1 MNMENKNEKEMNTTV
16 RIVGEINVE
25 TLKYFYEETD
35 KIIEAYK
42 QYKAESSLINPIFLQ
57 SFPPITIELSS
68 YGGCTSSGTAI
79 LHRMDEMKE
88 MGIQV
93 NTHCNF
99 AYSMAFIIY
108 VNGMKRT
115 AGKLA
120 RFMNHGT
127 GLYNEGYVEEQ
138 RKTINFSAKTDEK
151 FEQIIYDNT
160 NMPKERV
167 EKARLCYD
175 WIDYEEAIELGIVN
189 YGYEGCEPDWD
200 ELDERF
206 NQATALA
213 VQTFAQLMDMEEG
226 ELAITLLHTGLSEIL
241 GLNDEDEDEE
251 GDEED
256 YEGDEE
262 MEDKKECKC
271 GGNCECDGNCDC
283 HKEDKE
289 EVVEEEDKVDDKED
303 DKEDESPKT
312 LGEMLSKY
320 EDDKDTE

>member
-1 MNMENKNEKEMNTTV
+1 MENKNENKEMNTTV
-16 RIVGEINVE
+16 RIIGEINVE

-57 SFPPITIELSS
+57 SFPPITIEISS
-68 YGGCTSSGTAI
+68 YGGCTSSGSAI
-79 LHRMDEMKE
+79 IHRMDEMKE

-99 AYSMAFIIY
+99 AYSIAFIIY

-120 RFMNHGT
+120 KFMNHGS
-127 GLYNEGYVEEQ
+127 GSYNMGYIEEQ
-138 RKTINFSAKTDEK
+138 RKTVEFSARTDEQ

-160 NMPKERV
+160 NMSKERV

-175 WIDYEEAIELGIVN
+175 WIDTQEAIELGIIN

-200 ELDERF
+200 ELDEKF

-213 VQTFAQLMDMEEG
+213 IQTFAQLMDMEEG

-241 GLNDEDEDEE
+241 GLNDEDEDEK
-251 GDEED
+251 
-256 YEGDEE
+256 GDEE
-262 MEDKKECKC
+262 MEDKKECEC
-271 GGNCECDGNCDC
+271 GGNCECDGNCKC
-283 HKEDKE
+283 HKEDDEDTEEIEDE
-289 EVVEEEDKVDDKED
+289 EVDEVE
-303 DKEDESPKT
+303 DKEDENESSKT
-312 LGEMLSKY
+312 LGEILSKY
-320 EDDKDTE
+320 EDDEDSE

>member
-35 KIIEAYK
+35 KIIEAYE
-42 QYKAESSLINPIFLQ
+42 QYKTESSLINPIFLQ
-57 SFPPITIELSS
+57 PFPPITIEISS
-68 YGGCTSSGTAI
+68 YGGCTNCGTAI
-79 LHRMDEMKE
+79 IHRMDEMKE

-120 RFMNHGT
+120 RFMNHGS
-127 GLYNEGYVEEQ
+127 GSYNMGYIEEQ
-138 RKTINFSAKTDEK
+138 RRTVEFSSRTDEQ

-175 WIDYEEAIELGIVN
+175 WIDTQEAIELGIIN

-213 VQTFAQLMDMEEG
+213 VQTFAQLMDMEED

-241 GLNDEDEDEE
+241 GLNDEDEDE
-251 GDEED
+251 
-256 YEGDEE
+256 EGDEE

-283 HKEDKE
+283 HKEDE
-289 EVVEEEDKVDDKED
+289 EEDTEDEEEDK
-303 DKEDESPKT
+303 DELSKT
-312 LGEMLSKY
+312 LGEILSKY
-320 EDDKDTE
+320 EDDKDAE

>member
-1 MNMENKNEKEMNTTV
+1 MENKNENKEMNTTV
-16 RIVGEINVE
+16 RIIGEINVE

-42 QYKAESSLINPIFLQ
+42 QYKVESSLINPIFLQ
-57 SFPPITIELSS
+57 SFPPITIEISS
-68 YGGCTSSGTAI
+68 YGGCTSSGSAI
-79 LHRMDEMKE
+79 IHRMDEMKE

-120 RFMNHGT
+120 RFMNHG
-127 GLYNEGYVEEQ
+127 GSSYNMGYIEEQ
-138 RKTINFSAKTDEK
+138 RRTVEFSAKTDEQ

-175 WIDYEEAIELGIVN
+175 WIDRNEAIELGIVN
-189 YGYEGCEPDWD
+189 YGYEGCDPDWD
-200 ELDERF
+200 ELDEKF

-241 GLNDEDEDEE
+241 GLNDDEE
-251 GDEED
+251 VDDEVEED

-283 HKEDKE
+283 HKEDEE
-289 EVVEEEDKVDDKED
+289 EVVEDDKDED
-303 DKEDESPKT
+303 GLSKT
-312 LGEMLSKY
+312 LGEILSKY

>member
-35 KIIEAYK
+35 KIIEAYE
-42 QYKAESSLINPIFLQ
+42 QYKTESSLINPIFLQ
-57 SFPPITIELSS
+57 PFPPITIEISS
-68 YGGCTSSGTAI
+68 YGGCTNCGTAI
-79 LHRMDEMKE
+79 IHRMDEMKE

-120 RFMNHGT
+120 RFMNHGS
-127 GLYNEGYVEEQ
+127 GSYNMGYIEEQ
-138 RKTINFSAKTDEK
+138 RRTVEFSSRTDEQ

-175 WIDYEEAIELGIVN
+175 WIDTQEAIELGIIN

-200 ELDERF
+200 ELDEKF

-213 VQTFAQLMDMEEG
+213 VQTFAQLMDMEED

-241 GLNDEDEDEE
+241 GLNDEDEEVDDEVE
-251 GDEED
+251 GDEK
-256 YEGDEE
+256 

-283 HKEDKE
+283 HKEDEEDTEDE
-289 EVVEEEDKVDDKED
+289 EVDK
-303 DKEDESPKT
+303 DELSKT
-312 LGEMLSKY
+312 LGEVLSKY
-320 EDDKDTE
+320 DEDTE

>member
-35 KIIEAYK
+35 KIIEAYE
-42 QYKAESSLINPIFLQ
+42 QYKTESSLINPIFLQ
-57 SFPPITIELSS
+57 PFPPITIEISS
-68 YGGCTSSGTAI
+68 YGGCTNCGTAI
-79 LHRMDEMKE
+79 IHRMDEMKE

-120 RFMNHGT
+120 RFMNHGS
-127 GLYNEGYVEEQ
+127 GSYNMGYIEEQ
-138 RKTINFSAKTDEK
+138 RRTVEFSSRTDEQ

-175 WIDYEEAIELGIVN
+175 WIDYEEGIELGIIN

-241 GLNDEDEDEE
+241 GLNNDEE
-251 GDEED
+251 VDDEVEED

-283 HKEDKE
+283 HKEDEE
-289 EVVEEEDKVDDKED
+289 EVVEDDK
-303 DKEDESPKT
+303 DEVELSKT
-312 LGEMLSKY
+312 LGEILSKY

>member
-35 KIIEAYK
+35 KIIEAYE
-42 QYKAESSLINPIFLQ
+42 QYKTESSLINPIFLQ
-57 SFPPITIELSS
+57 PFPPITIEISS
-68 YGGCTSSGTAI
+68 YGGCTNCGTAI
-79 LHRMDEMKE
+79 IHRMDEMKE
-88 MGIQV
+88 MGIQD

-120 RFMNHGT
+120 RFMNHGS
-127 GLYNEGYVEEQ
+127 GSYNMGYIEEQ
-138 RKTINFSAKTDEK
+138 RRTVEFSSRTDEQ

-175 WIDYEEAIELGIVN
+175 WIDTQEAIELGIIN

-200 ELDERF
+200 ELDEKF

-213 VQTFAQLMDMEEG
+213 VQTFAQLMDMEED

-241 GLNDEDEDEE
+241 GLNDEDEDE
-251 GDEED
+251 
-256 YEGDEE
+256 EGDEE

-283 HKEDKE
+283 HKEDE
-289 EVVEEEDKVDDKED
+289 EEDTEDEEEDK
-303 DKEDESPKT
+303 DELSKT
-312 LGEMLSKY
+312 LGEVLSKY
-320 EDDKDTE
+320 DEDTE

>member
-1 MNMENKNEKEMNTTV
+1 MENKNENKEMNTTV
-16 RIVGEINVE
+16 RIIGEINVE

-35 KIIEAYK
+35 KIIEAYE
-42 QYKAESSLINPIFLQ
+42 QYKTESSLINPIFLQ
-57 SFPPITIELSS
+57 PFPPITIEISS
-68 YGGCTSSGTAI
+68 YGGCTNCGTAI
-79 LHRMDEMKE
+79 IHRMDEMKE

-120 RFMNHGT
+120 RFMNHGS
-127 GLYNEGYVEEQ
+127 GSYNMGYIEEQ
-138 RKTINFSAKTDEK
+138 RRTVEFSSRTDEQ

-175 WIDYEEAIELGIVN
+175 WIDTQEAIELGIIN

-200 ELDERF
+200 ELDEKF

-213 VQTFAQLMDMEEG
+213 VQTFAQLMDMEED

-241 GLNDEDEDEE
+241 GLNDDEE
-251 GDEED
+251 EVDDEDEED

-283 HKEDKE
+283 HKEDE
-289 EVVEEEDKVDDKED
+289 EDTEDKEEDKVD

-312 LGEMLSKY
+312 LGEILSKY
-320 EDDKDTE
+320 EDDEDNE

>member
-1 MNMENKNEKEMNTTV
+1 MNMENRKEKEMNTTV

-35 KIIEAYK
+35 RIIEAYE

-57 SFPPITIELSS
+57 PFPPITIEISS
-68 YGGCTSSGTAI
+68 YGGCTNCGTAI
-79 LHRMDEMKE
+79 IHRMDEMKE

-120 RFMNHGT
+120 RFMNHGS
-127 GLYNEGYVEEQ
+127 GSYNMGYIEEQ
-138 RKTINFSAKTDEK
+138 RRTVEFSSRTDEQ

-160 NMPKERV
+160 NMTKERV

-175 WIDYEEAIELGIVN
+175 WIDYEEAIELGIIN

-200 ELDERF
+200 ELDEKF

-226 ELAITLLHTGLSEIL
+226 EEFTISLLHAGLTKIL
-241 GLNDEDEDEE
+241 GLDD
-251 GDEED
+251 DEED
-256 YEGDEE
+256 CEGDEE

-283 HKEDKE
+283 HKEDEE
-289 EVVEEEDKVDDKED
+289 EVVEDDK
-303 DKEDESPKT
+303 DEVELSKT
-312 LGEMLSKY
+312 LGEILSKY

>member
-35 KIIEAYK
+35 RIIEAYE
-42 QYKAESSLINPIFLQ
+42 QYKTESSLINPIFLQ
-57 SFPPITIELSS
+57 PFPPITIEISS

-79 LHRMDEMKE
+79 IHRMDEMKE

-99 AYSMAFIIY
+99 AYSMGFIIY

-120 RFMNHGT
+120 RFMNHG
-127 GLYNEGYVEEQ
+127 GSSYNAGYIEEQ
-138 RKTINFSAKTDEK
+138 RRTVEFSARTDEQ

-160 NMPKERV
+160 NMTKERV

-175 WIDYEEAIELGIVN
+175 WIDYEEAIELGIIN

-200 ELDERF
+200 ELDEKF

-226 ELAITLLHTGLSEIL
+226 ELAITLLHAGLSEIL
-241 GLNDEDEDEE
+241 GLENDEEEVETDDEV
-251 GDEED
+251 EED
-256 YEGDEE
+256 CEGDEE

-271 GGNCECDGNCDC
+271 GGNCDCDGNCECD
-283 HKEDKE
+283 KEDEE
-289 EVVEEEDKVDDKED
+289 EVVEDDKD
-303 DKEDESPKT
+303 EDELSKT
-312 LGEMLSKY
+312 LGEILSKY